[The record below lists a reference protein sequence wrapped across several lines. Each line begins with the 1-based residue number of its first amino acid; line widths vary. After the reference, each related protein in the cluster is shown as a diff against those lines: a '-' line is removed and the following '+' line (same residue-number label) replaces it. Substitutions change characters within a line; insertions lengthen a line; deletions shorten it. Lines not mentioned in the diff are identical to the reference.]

1 LLEPTSLRFLTAAV
15 AFVSLTLSTWIIPLF
30 PAPLPMMLAFLVS
43 FGIFLKPQ
51 YAMPVGGFMVGLSIV
66 YQLSAMNFIAV
77 LGAPVVRGVFVAV
90 LLYLFTALPLRFHS
104 CEDIIAIN
112 FGILGASL
120 LFFGQTYIFAIPLL
134 LTVAILFKKEQGVL
148 SLAFYG
154 LISVPLQILQFSDI
168 IRTITRTEWW
178 LDPKGVPPLYVP
190 LTGVFNRMQDSMTQ
204 FRLFDTSKVVNV
216 MSNQLTISPPDSA
229 AWVGKALSQY
239 LDSFPGIFLFL
250 TLVLCLIFAISTIA
264 PEFTRKSFS
273 MRMEILLPALS
284 AAGITALFFIFALAM
299 QEPMAFRAQLTN
311 AQVAYAVFATIFIA
325 LPISYIHYGPKKR
338 RLIEERSVRVV
349 AKSSELAAKLAEFQA
364 LLTKAKTVPADVKV
378 PEGKFHLIQDTLN
391 DIIAK
396 TAAKHYDPSELDE
409 KFREMRDKMSVDID
423 SLKPELA
430 KDMEQYQLQVNYDYA
445 TWLKRLREIGF
456 EAKNPAKANFQKD
469 MSIEARVD
477 NIQEL
482 LNSSRA
488 LATEVS
494 LNVELTYSIIRALY
508 DQDLPP
514 QSRTV
519 LFVKQQLKDTMTPW
533 FATDALFT
541 SLTNWKAIYGKDVA
555 KTVQYVLGT
564 LDAFTGLDAQKEALQ
579 TTLGK
584 QYARI
589 VACLAKVEELK
600 RVLKNRA
607 VSVADLPFIKSVVE
621 ASLSLSNEVLSA
633 LHELMQSKEATIEN
647 LLPIRESFWEK
658 NALLKDQIAEAIAVI
673 ADASK
678 QPLNKTM
685 AELPKALMKIHEC
698 IQTLQV
704 YTEKEEL
711 LLNYPVAKTA
721 IDELFKQRKR
731 VSARDLPFDARYAE
745 EYLRL
750 YYTSQAA
757 HNAFSYD
764 ETTLTLS
771 KKP

>member
-1 LLEPTSLRFLTAAV
+1 
-15 AFVSLTLSTWIIPLF
+15 
-30 PAPLPMMLAFLVS
+30 MLMAFLVS

-51 YAMPVGGFMVGLSIV
+51 YAMPVGGFMVGLSMV
-66 YQLSAMNFIAV
+66 YQLSAMNFISM

-112 FGILGASL
+112 FGILAASL

-154 LISVPLQILQFSDI
+154 IISVPLQIIQFSDI
-168 IRTITRTEWW
+168 IPTITRTEWW

-204 FRLFDTSKVVNV
+204 FRLFDTSKVVSV
-216 MSNQLTISPPDSA
+216 MSNQLTTSPPDSA

-299 QEPMAFRAQLTN
+299 QEPMAFRAQLNN
-311 AQVAYAVFATIFIA
+311 AQVVTAVFATIFIA

-349 AKSSELAAKLAEFQA
+349 AKSSELTAKLASFQA
-364 LLTKAKTVPADVKV
+364 VLTKAKTVPADVKV

-391 DIIAK
+391 DIITK
-396 TAAKHYDPSELDE
+396 TAERHYEPSELDE
-409 KFREMRDKMSVDID
+409 KYRLMRDKMTVDID
-423 SLKPELA
+423 TLTPELS
-430 KDMEQYQLQVNYDYA
+430 KVLEQYQLKVNYEYA

-488 LATEVS
+488 LAMEVS
-494 LNVELTYSIIRALY
+494 LNVELTYGIIRALY

-519 LFVKQQLKDTMTPW
+519 LFVKQQIKENMAPW

-541 SLTNWKAIYGKDVA
+541 ALTNWKAVYGKDVS

-564 LDAFTGLDAQKEALQ
+564 LDAFSGLDAQKEALQ
-579 TTLGK
+579 LTLGT
-584 QYARI
+584 QYDRI
-589 VACLAKVEELK
+589 IRSLTKAAELK
-600 RVLKNRA
+600 SSLKSRA
-607 VSVADLPFIKSVVE
+607 VTVADLPFVKAVVE
-621 ASLSLSNEVLSA
+621 ESLNLSKDVLSA
-633 LHELMQSKEATIEN
+633 LHELMQSKELTIEN

-658 NALLKDQIAEAIAVI
+658 NILLKDQIAEAIAVI

-678 QPLNKTM
+678 QPLNKTLV
-685 AELPKALMKIHEC
+685 ELPRALLQIHEC
-698 IQTLQV
+698 VQTLHV
-704 YTEKEEL
+704 YTEKEEV

-731 VSARDLPFDARYAE
+731 VSARDLPFDARYAD

-750 YYTSQAA
+750 YYASQSRS
-757 HNAFSYD
+757 AFSYD
-764 ETTLTLS
+764 ETSLTLT